1 LQKTKQVILLSNL
14 FRKSLHST
22 LKHIYLH
29 SLCQK
34 IEDNFKL
41 TLETVYELI
50 RHVRA
55 KRINAD
61 DIERLIKEWNF
72 E

>member
-1 LQKTKQVILLSNL
+1 MYSAVKYN
-14 FRKSLHST
+14 
-22 LKHIYLH
+22 YLH

-34 IEDNFKL
+34 IEDDLKL
-41 TLETVYELI
+41 TLETVYEFI

-55 KRINAD
+55 KRINSN
-61 DIERLIKEWNF
+61 DIEQLLNEWNF